1 MLKNSIRISVIIP
14 VYNEEENIVL
24 AIEKT
29 MAEATKFKNFE
40 LVVVDDGS
48 NDSTN
53 QKLIELSIK
62 YKNLILVKHNKN
74 MGLSQSLKDGFL
86 KASNENILFNSA
98 DLPLNPKDISSIFE
112 KKLPFDLIVIERNEN
127 NGATL
132 WRKFVSFCNR
142 VILHIF
148 FPLALIDVAD
158 CNFTFIFKK
167 EILKNIFPSSK
178 STGFVQPEMILKAKY
193 LKYNVKSIEV
203 FFNKREKGKAHFGTL
218 KDILCSLLDI
228 LKFRIYSIC
237 IFIWKR

>member
-1 MLKNSIRISVIIP
+1 MIINNVALSIIIP

-29 MAEATKFKNFE
+29 MAEASKFKNFE

-48 NDSTN
+48 NDGTN
-53 QKLIELSIK
+53 RKLIELSIK
-62 YKNLILVKHNKN
+62 YKNLTLVKHNKN
-74 MGLSQSLKDGFL
+74 MGLAQSLKDGFL
-86 KASNENILFNSA
+86 KASNEYILFNSA

-112 KKLPFDLIVIERNEN
+112 KNLPFDLIVIERNKN

-132 WRKFVSFCNR
+132 WRKFISFCNR

-148 FPLALIDVAD
+148 FPLVLIDVAD

-178 STGFVQPEMILKAKY
+178 STGFVQPEMILKSKY

-203 FFNKREKGKAHFGTL
+203 VFNKREKGKAHFGTL